1 MPSTM
6 GGGLVEDDAP
16 PATTNLLS
24 GDILGVAVQAGSI
37 KGDVHFHVTTA
48 AQPAKPRAVAPPTD
62 WTGLPEL
69 SPKIKSLLRAQ
80 IQAAE
85 EMPYRLRGARRP
97 SLSTVYVRQDVTSG
111 TEAHGAEQS
120 RPVPVLDDRGQLI
133 DVPHP
138 PITRLAVRPPSR
150 SMREALDGDDHLLVS
165 GGPGQGK
172 STLSLRLTADVA
184 HCWQHDNDSPPLHEV
199 VVPLRLTARE
209 LAGRLDLP
217 FFEALAETV
226 KVEYGAL
233 LAATIQPD
241 DLAERVSGCRWLLL
255 VDGLDEVADTAQ
267 RDRLVAVL
275 STWASDSPNYRV
287 ILTTRPIE
295 GATLAPFQRIGAAR
309 YELLPFDEH
318 ALCHFAEHWF
328 SDSPGD
334 AAKFL
339 RQLRK
344 AHLDELVRVP
354 LLATIAAIIFA
365 QFDDRPLPD
374 NQYELYETYLGHLRS
389 AHPVPASPLNE
400 HSSRLLEHLGRIR
413 LEEDTFLVT
422 AASTWVSEHLPE
434 LCQVPD
440 WQERLVEYL
449 AAVGPFIAR
458 SGDLRFLHH
467 SFAEHL
473 AATAKARLLP
483 PVFDPMHPDF
493 VELLHAA
500 RPEDRG
506 RYARR
511 VLLHHTRLH
520 PAEADT
526 LLSHLHEGGPSQHLL
541 AARLLAW
548 HLPAGAEAFF
558 ATAHAWAM
566 TTQYPGRE
574 ILSQVSRATHH
585 PGLIGWL
592 LNLTRDEDAPWPS
605 RVEAAVA
612 LATRL
617 NSHGRTEALETLRS
631 VVNETAIAVQPRLDA
646 AEALSE
652 CGADER
658 RAAIHGLR
666 SVLVTPSATAKQFSD
681 AAVVLAGLGV
691 EARAEAVEALTQL
704 LDDPAVP
711 EADLVTAAVGL
722 VEIGSE
728 FHERCATVFRAT
740 LDRRSWCVDGV
751 EEAALGLA
759 SLGPDQLAEAAA
771 ALEQRITDGR
781 LYPGD
786 HLVDAHVLRQLGPQ
800 HRIRAGELVLEVAIG
815 QGRTALTRA
824 SALATLID
832 CGPEFREQIVLHLRA
847 IVEQPFADAHCN
859 CSAGL
864 ALAKLGPSYRSEAAN
879 ALKCAAA
886 HPLAISAARTNALG
900 QLVSLGEPYRA
911 PALSELHA
919 AMADPWADPD
929 SRFYAAAEVSR
940 LGPEFHSLAI
950 EQLMKHVSSSTVPR
964 VRVLAWRRL
973 SSISPRLE
981 EQATAAV
988 LELVESD
995 DWEAHG
1001 QAVTFHRSE
1010 TAQPDD
1016 IAQALV
1022 QVLHNPGRSA
1032 RRRCDAGRAAVYLG
1046 RLQHAHAVQGLV
1058 EMLRGRS
1065 IPDVEI
1071 GYSVKPFSQVGASL
1085 RRELNDVLRDIIL
1098 SPRNHAGQVYEAAE
1112 AAAALDTLDDPKIL
1126 EKLNEIATDPSVDA
1140 GIRTDAGLLRA
1151 RHQPER
1157 LPEALALVIR
1167 LYPAMTRRWVR
1178 QMRELVTYGADA
1190 AAAAAGARAVLL
1202 DPIASQEIRQRAAA
1216 LLAELSPELSAE
1228 AIAELRSQATD
1239 EFLPFPSRSDAVIR
1253 LVEAEPGTLHDAVC
1267 FHRSVLH
1274 HDHELIR
1281 YRCGAAYELVRLDPA
1296 ATAEAR
1302 EALLGLA
1309 SATGLIPFE
1318 RGKALMWLDVLN
1330 TADVTTTRL
1339 RLALMHDPAT
1349 PADVRTQAARDLPGK
1364 ERREI
1369 ERTIVTDRFTSPED
1383 WPDTVTEW
1391 DDISLARTAERE
1403 LRDVLTGPET
1413 TAPQRI
1419 EAATALCR
1427 LSPRHEPEAVSILTR
1442 VSQGSTAVDKARR
1455 ELARLDPTWHERV
1468 LADANGALADVTR
1481 PGRERAKAGLTV
1493 TALTS
1498 ELSADVR
1505 AQLTALLSNEKI
1517 AEELRLDI
1525 LLELGQLD
1533 DIRAIRDDSR
1543 RRPAIRRRAA
1553 NVMRSYACE
1562 DRAAAARVFQAIAN
1576 DSSCHPRLRW
1586 SAANDLAECGSRG
1599 HALGTEA
1606 LRMFMA
1612 DESLPVIARL
1622 DAARALGRKRPD
1634 LRDEVLAVLRSLRDT
1649 PNPVARMQVMEAIGL
1664 FEPAEGACGIL
1675 DLARDRRVN
1684 SHARLWSAEDAAEK
1698 HRDYREAAALVARE
1712 IAHDEHTPRHIRVR
1726 AARLLATLSELC
1738 RSEARQLL
1746 ETLHS

>member
-1 MPSTM
+1 M
-6 GGGLVEDDAP
+6 
-16 PATTNLLS
+16 
-24 GDILGVAVQAGSI
+24 GVAVQAGSI

-48 AQPAKPRAVAPPTD
+48 AQPAKPRAVAPPAG

-69 SPKIKSLLRAQ
+69 PPKIKSLLRAQ

-120 RPVPVLDDRGQLI
+120 RPVPVLDERGQLI

-138 PITRLAVRPPSR
+138 PMTRLTVRPPSR
-150 SMREALDGDDHLLVS
+150 SMREALDGDDHLLVT

-184 HCWQHDNDSPPLHEV
+184 HCWQHDNDSPPLQEV

-241 DLAERVSGCRWLLL
+241 DLAEQVSGCRWLLL

-275 STWASDSPNYRV
+275 STWASDSLSYRV

-318 ALCHFAEHWF
+318 ALRHFAEHWF
-328 SDSPGD
+328 SDSPG
-334 AAKFL
+334 AAATFL

-374 NQYELYETYLGHLRS
+374 NQYELYETYLGYLRS
-389 AHPVPASPLNE
+389 AHPVPAGPFNE
-400 HSSRLLEHLGRIR
+400 HGSRLLEHLGRIR
-413 LEEDTFLVT
+413 LEEDTFLTT
-422 AASTWVSEHLPE
+422 AASNWMSEHLPE
-434 LCQVPD
+434 LCQVTG
-440 WQERLVEYL
+440 WQERVVDYL
-449 AAVGPFIAR
+449 AAVGPFISR

-483 PVFDPMHPDF
+483 SEFDPMHPDF

-520 PAEADT
+520 PAAADT
-526 LLSHLHEGGPSQHLL
+526 LLSHLHEGGPDQHLL

-592 LNLTRDEDAPWPS
+592 LNLTRDEYAPWPS

-617 NSHGRTEALETLRS
+617 NSHGRTDARETLRS
-631 VVNETAIAVQPRLDA
+631 VVNDTAIAVQSRLDA

-658 RAAIHGLR
+658 DAAIQGLR

-691 EARAEAVEALTQL
+691 EARSDAVEALTQL
-704 LDDPAVP
+704 LDDPAAP

-771 ALEQRITDGR
+771 ALEQRITDFR
-781 LYPGD
+781 LYHGD
-786 HLVDAHVLRQLGPQ
+786 HLLDARFLRQLGPQ
-800 HRIRAGELVLEVAIG
+800 HRIRGGELALDVASR
-815 QGRTALTRA
+815 QGKTKLNQAY
-824 SALATLID
+824 ALATLVD
-832 CGPEFREQIVLHLRA
+832 CGPEFREQVVLHLRA
-847 IVEQPFADAHCN
+847 MVEQPLADVAN
-859 CSAGL
+859 IYTAGL
-864 ALAKLGPSYRSEAAN
+864 ALAKLGPSYRDEAAI
-879 ALKCAAA
+879 ALQRVAA
-886 HPLAISAARTNALG
+886 HPHAASATQSSALG
-900 QLVSLGEPYRA
+900 QLVSFGEPYRA
-911 PALSELHA
+911 LALSELHA
-919 AMADPWADPD
+919 AMADSWADPD
-929 SRFYAAAEVSR
+929 NRFYAAVEVSR
-940 LGPEFHSLAI
+940 LGPEFHGLAI
-950 EQLMKHVSSSTVPR
+950 EQLLKHVSPSAVPR
-964 VRVLAWRRL
+964 VRVLAWSRL
-973 SSISPRLE
+973 SSISPQLE
-981 EQATAAV
+981 KQASAAV
-988 LELVESD
+988 LELIESD
-995 DWEAHG
+995 AWEAHG
-1001 QAVTFHRSE
+1001 QSVAFRASE
-1010 TAQPDD
+1010 TAQPGG
-1016 IAQALV
+1016 IAQALIR
-1022 QVLHNPGRSA
+1022 VLHDPGRSV
-1032 RRRCDAGRAAVYLG
+1032 RRRYEAGRDAVDLG
-1046 RLQHAHAVQGLV
+1046 RLQHADAVQGFV
-1058 EMLRGRS
+1058 EMLRGGF
-1065 IPDVEI
+1065 IPEDKVS
-1071 GYSVKPFSQVGASL
+1071 YSVKPFGKVGASL

-1098 SPRNHAGQVYEAAE
+1098 SPRNRAGQVYGAAE
-1112 AAAALDTLDDPKIL
+1112 SAAALDTLDNPEIL
-1126 EKLNEIATDPSVDA
+1126 EKLDEIATDPSVAA
-1140 GIRTDAGLLRA
+1140 GIRTDAGLLEA
-1151 RHQPER
+1151 RHRPER
-1157 LPEALALVIR
+1157 LPEALALVLR
-1167 LYPAMTRRWVR
+1167 LYPAMTQRWDR

-1190 AAAAAGARAVLL
+1190 ADAAAGIRAVLL
-1202 DPIASQEIRQRAAA
+1202 DPIASEDIRQQAAA
-1216 LLAELSPELSAE
+1216 LLADLSPELSAE

-1239 EFLPFPSRSDAVIR
+1239 EFLTFSSRSNAVIR
-1253 LVEAEPGTLHDAVC
+1253 LVEAEPDTLHDAVC

-1274 HDHELIR
+1274 DDHEPIQ
-1281 YRCGAAYELVRLDPA
+1281 YRCEAAYELARLEPA
-1296 ATAEAR
+1296 AAAEAR
-1302 EALLGLA
+1302 EVLLGLA
-1309 SATGLIPFE
+1309 TATGLMPFE
-1318 RGKALMWLDVLN
+1318 RGEALVWLDFVN
-1330 TADVTTTRL
+1330 PADVTTRL
-1339 RLALMHDPAT
+1339 RLALMYDPAT
-1349 PADVRTQAARDLPGK
+1349 PADVRTRAARDLPGK

-1369 ERTIVTDRFTSPED
+1369 ERSIVTDRFTPPED

-1391 DDISLARTAERE
+1391 DDIGLARTAERE
-1403 LRDVLTGPET
+1403 LRDVLAGPET

-1419 EAATALCR
+1419 EAATALIKI
-1427 LSPRHEPEAVSILTR
+1427 SPRHEPEAASILTR

-1468 LADANGALADVTR
+1468 LADANSVLADVTR

-1505 AQLTALLSNEKI
+1505 AQLTVLLRNEKI

-1525 LLELGQLD
+1525 LFELGQFD
-1533 DIRAIRDDSR
+1533 DIRAIRDDSCK
-1543 RRPAIRRRAA
+1543 RPAIRRRAA
-1553 NVMRSYACE
+1553 NVMRSYDCE

-1576 DSSCHPRLRW
+1576 DPFCHPRLRW
-1586 SAANDLAECGSRG
+1586 SSANDLAGCGSRG
-1599 HALGTEA
+1599 RALGTEA

-1612 DESLPVIARL
+1612 DESLPPIVRR
-1622 DAARALGRKRPD
+1622 DAARELGQKRPD
-1634 LRDEVLAVLRSLRDT
+1634 LRDEALAALRSLRNT
-1649 PNPVARMQVMEAIGL
+1649 QNHVARMQVMEAIGL
-1664 FEPAEGACGIL
+1664 FEPAEGARGIL
-1675 DLARDRRVN
+1675 ELARDPRVN
-1684 SHARLWSAEDAAEK
+1684 SHARLRSANAAAEK
-1698 HRDYREAAALVARE
+1698 HRDHREAAALVARE
-1712 IAHDEHTPRHIRVR
+1712 IAHDEHTPRHIRVQ
-1726 AARLLATLSELC
+1726 AARLLAALSELC
-1738 RSEARQLL
+1738 RPEARQLL